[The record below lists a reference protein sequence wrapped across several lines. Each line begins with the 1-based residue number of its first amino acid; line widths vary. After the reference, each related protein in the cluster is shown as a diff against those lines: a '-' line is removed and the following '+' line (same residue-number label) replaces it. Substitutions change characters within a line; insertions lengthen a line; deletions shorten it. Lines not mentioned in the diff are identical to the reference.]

1 MKKYFIDPR
10 LEWHKANMHTHTNLS
25 DGYFSPEEMKKV
37 YMEHGY
43 SIVCFTDHE
52 VIFDN
57 SYLTDDKF
65 VAITG
70 KEHSIT
76 QYVDKDGNPL
86 KWRDMKTVHLNF
98 FAKDPH
104 NLQHV
109 CMDYD
114 HASERQRKQFKER
127 HGFDI
132 PVDHYHGEFSQETLQ
147 NIINKANSAGFL
159 VQFNHPNWSLNTRED
174 YINLKGLWGFEIYNY
189 LTDLE
194 TGAEYC
200 PNIYDDML
208 RHGHRLFCT
217 MGDDN
222 HNYQGS
228 LEGSFGGFTYIGVP
242 KLTYENVIKA
252 LENGCFYCSMGPVI
266 KSMYYDSKDKK
277 IHIECSKAEDIVLV
291 GYNRHFLHVYG
302 ENLTNAEFDINGEE
316 VYVRISVKDK
326 NNRWANTN
334 PIYIEEIKEGSYE

>member
-1 MKKYFIDPR
+1 MKKYFIDPK
-10 LEWHKANMHTHTNLS
+10 LEWHKANMHCHTNLS
-25 DGYFSPEEMKKV
+25 DGYFSPEEIKKI

-70 KEHSIT
+70 TEHSMN
-76 QYVDKDGNPL
+76 QYFDENGNRF
-86 KWRDMKTVHLNF
+86 KWRDMKAVHLNF
-98 FAKDPH
+98 YAKDPH

-109 CMDYD
+109 GMDYD
-114 HASERQRKQFKER
+114 RASEKQRQQFIER

-132 PVDHYHGEFSQETLQ
+132 PVDHFRGDLNQENLQET
-147 NIINKANSAGFL
+147 INRANSAGFL

-174 YINLKGLWGFEIYNY
+174 FVNLKGLWGFEIYNY
-189 LTDLE
+189 LTDIE

-200 PNIYDDML
+200 PNFYDDML
-208 RHGHRLFCT
+208 RHGQRVFCN

-222 HNYQGS
+222 HNHNGS
-228 LEGSFGGFTYIGVP
+228 LVGSFGGFTYIGVP

-252 LENGCFYCSMGPVI
+252 LEKGCFYCSMGPVI
-266 KSMYYDSKDKK
+266 KSMYYDSEDNM
-277 IHIECSKAEDIVLV
+277 IHIECSEAENVVLV
-291 GYNRHFLHVYG
+291 GRNRHFYHIYG
-302 ENLTNAEFDINGEE
+302 ENLTHAEFELSKEE
-316 VYVRISVKDK
+316 EYFRISVKDK

-334 PIYIEEIKEGSYE
+334 PIYLEDLK